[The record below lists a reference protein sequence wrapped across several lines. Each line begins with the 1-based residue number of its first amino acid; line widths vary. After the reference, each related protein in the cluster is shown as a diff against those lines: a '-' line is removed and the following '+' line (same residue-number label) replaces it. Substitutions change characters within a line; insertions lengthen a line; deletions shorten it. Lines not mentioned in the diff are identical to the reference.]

1 MLIQLPGSKKDHY
14 KNRLYHEFTCAYQ
27 FIICVFVTFSCTTN
41 DEKKYESWGVYGG
54 NKENNHYSSL
64 KQVDTANVAQLQV
77 AWEYHS
83 NDSEAMTQIQVNPV
97 VINNVLYGVSAKLK
111 LFALDA
117 ANGKELWV
125 FDPVAEAMTS
135 GDSSAY
141 FSLTPVAVLHIIQM
155 AKMISVYSILRG
167 QNFSV

>member
-1 MLIQLPGSKKDHY
+1 M
-14 KNRLYHEFTCAYQ
+14 
-27 FIICVFVTFSCTTN
+27 
-41 DEKKYESWGVYGG
+41 
-54 NKENNHYSSL
+54 
-64 KQVDTANVAQLQV
+64 
-77 AWEYHS
+77 
-83 NDSEAMTQIQVNPV
+83 
-97 VINNVLYGVSAKLK
+97 LYGVSAKLK

-167 QNFSV
+167 KTFLYKCGERQTHRFICKQWQT